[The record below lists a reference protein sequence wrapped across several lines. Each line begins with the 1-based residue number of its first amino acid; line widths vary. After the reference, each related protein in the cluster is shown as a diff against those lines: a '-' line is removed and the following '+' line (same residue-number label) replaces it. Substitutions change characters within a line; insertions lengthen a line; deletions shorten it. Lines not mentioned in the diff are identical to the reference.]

1 MGSGLGSKFTMR
13 VNKIVRK
20 VKKLFQREQTYE
32 EWLSSTNAFI
42 KKQHN
47 NLADSLELLH
57 NAMNEKKEREKG
69 LLNAAVEER
78 NEPLRTVGQFAEYA
92 V

>member
-1 MGSGLGSKFTMR
+1 MGAGLGSKFTMR

-42 KKQHN
+42 KKQN

-69 LLNAAVEER
+69 VLNAAIEER
-78 NEPLRTVGQFAEYA
+78 DEPLRTVGQFAEYA